1 MGDVI
6 YTRPP
11 RIWTLRVQEKSIVR
25 DCKYDSQDPILWGN
39 LQLEPKVCFRPTNHH
54 LSCLNRQF
62 ISENNNVRNWSNN
75 SFVYYMVVCET
86 FIVLF
91 AGYSCPN
98 FPSFELSEF
107 WKLQTLETKP
117 SKKSQHFPIQ
127 TFAKPHIQTW
137 VALIYFR
144 TLRKWSA
151 IFGQSFSAWCWLPR
165 RAWPP

>member
-1 MGDVI
+1 M
-6 YTRPP
+6 TP
-11 RIWTLRVQEKSIVR
+11 RTPYCGEISSSSQKFVLELRIIICLVWT
-25 DCKYDSQDPILWGN
+25 DSSSEEG
-39 LQLEPKVCFRPTNHH
+39 
-54 LSCLNRQF
+54 
-62 ISENNNVRNWSNN
+62 ENNNVRNWSNN

-151 IFGQSFSAWCWLPR
+151 IFGLSFSVWCWLPR
-165 RAWPP
+165 RATVTWRSQNIENDWN